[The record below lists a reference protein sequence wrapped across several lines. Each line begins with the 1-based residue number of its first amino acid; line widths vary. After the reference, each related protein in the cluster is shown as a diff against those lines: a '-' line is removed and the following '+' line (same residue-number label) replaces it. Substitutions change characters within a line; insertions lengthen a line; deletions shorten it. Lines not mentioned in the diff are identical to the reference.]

1 MFSRNSVLILLV
13 VSVFPLFI
21 GACNTQQKRM
31 ESSLNVYIGHS
42 VAEFVAD
49 HGDPA
54 STVKLSDTE
63 SAFRWVITGQG
74 VGAVI
79 PMGGSLIVAPP
90 TQRVCTV
97 SLRPDLDSWGGFC
110 G

>member
-1 MFSRNSVLILLV
+1 
-13 VSVFPLFI
+13 
-21 GACNTQQKRM
+21 M